1 MEQLMEEWWTYTIS
15 DFLLFSPRTYYRMIG
30 LYNRALWP
38 AQIAAF
44 GLGLFLLFLSSRD
57 GEKESRVLLLALAF
71 LWTWVAY
78 AFHLQRYA
86 AINWAAPYAAA
97 AFALEAFLLLVAAL
111 APSVKFH
118 RPKALA
124 QWIGSGLFFFALLVY
139 PFLARLAGRD
149 WTEGEMFGLTPD
161 PTALGALGLLLMSR
175 GPLRVPLTI
184 IPFLWC
190 IAASLT
196 LLAMK
201 APEAWVL
208 SIAAALALLAA
219 FRSALRPNS

>member
-1 MEQLMEEWWTYTIS
+1 
-15 DFLLFSPRTYYRMIG
+15 
-30 LYNRALWP
+30 
-38 AQIAAF
+38 
-44 GLGLFLLFLSSRD
+44 
-57 GEKESRVLLLALAF
+57 
-71 LWTWVAY
+71 
-78 AFHLQRYA
+78 
-86 AINWAAPYAAA
+86 
-97 AFALEAFLLLVAAL
+97 
-111 APSVKFH
+111 
-118 RPKALA
+118 
-124 QWIGSGLFFFALLVY
+124 
-139 PFLARLAGRD
+139 
-149 WTEGEMFGLTPD
+149 MFGLTPD